1 MTMLAQSEP
10 LKHKLTQQLS
20 TIYQGITLKQSID
33 DIADALIDIMRL
45 TSDTEAPT
53 PFTNHWS
60 ETDIILITYGDSI
73 IKTDQAPLKTLKNFL
88 DSHVKDTINS
98 VHILP
103 FFPYSSDD
111 GFSVIDYSSVNESLG
126 SWQEI
131 TKISQDYQLMSDL
144 VINHCSSRSAWF
156 DNFIK
161 GEGPGHDFFFTA
173 QLDDD
178 LSNVVRPRTSPCLLY
193 TSPSP
198 RD

>member
-73 IKTDQAPLKTLKNFL
+73 I
-88 DSHVKDTINS
+88 
-98 VHILP
+98 
-103 FFPYSSDD
+103 
-111 GFSVIDYSSVNESLG
+111 
-126 SWQEI
+126 
-131 TKISQDYQLMSDL
+131 
-144 VINHCSSRSAWF
+144 
-156 DNFIK
+156 
-161 GEGPGHDFFFTA
+161 
-173 QLDDD
+173 
-178 LSNVVRPRTSPCLLY
+178 CLLY
-193 TSPSP
+193 TS
-198 RD
+198 DAADE